1 MGREARSARASMF
14 ATCETYVIT
23 SLCRGSAIMLKTM
36 CFPRPPTSSQTEF
49 QSTANRFQKGFST
62 PSNSASILDH
72 PFWLPSE
79 VTLELSSKRAPI
91 MFWSPQTKCSGAIAN
106 PNAPEH
112 FVWRSVFAAPG
123 PQASGSQLQNELRYC
138 LRRHK
143 RSARGS

>member
-14 ATCETYVIT
+14 ATYETYVIT
-23 SLCRGSAIMLKTM
+23 SLCRGSAIMLKTI
-36 CFPRPPTSSQTEF
+36 CFPRTPTYSQMEF

-91 MFWSPQTKCSGAIAN
+91 LFWSPETKCSGAIAN

-112 FVWRSVFAAPG
+112 FVWSALFVAFG
-123 PQASGSQLQNELRYC
+123 PQARGPQLQSELRC
-138 LRRHK
+138 CFGHPK
-143 RSARGS
+143 PSARAR